1 MQPGTTSRIEINRF
15 GGFENFLIGQFR
27 RTSVPGSIQLIPA
40 VIIKR
45 TVNVRPLPRG
55 TPSSGRR
62 PRPSPGNVRRML
74 PLLAGTGTLL
84 LLHDV
89 VVGEAHLWNFDVL
102 LRECGKSSRKKSIN
116 FHPSL
121 ETQLFGRWR
130 AAYLFVDQ
138 IQHPVLD
145 LFHFIPCFVHVLLR
159 QKKRKF
165 WFRRR
170 AEMNHLLRDFSSLA
184 NQLRWANF
192 VLASGS
198 VQHSCTMLVI
208 VISTVHSG
216 VCSQTNR

>member
-40 VIIKR
+40 VIIVIIKG

-55 TPSSGRR
+55 TSSSGRR
-62 PRPSPGNVRRML
+62 PRSSPWNVRRML
-74 PLLAGTGTLL
+74 PLLAGTDTLL

-184 NQLRWANF
+184 NQLRG
-192 VLASGS
+192 LISCL
-198 VQHSCTMLVI
+198 VQHSCHLLVI